1 MEKRKIF
8 RIVGVVVVL
17 LFIFL
22 IIVANQKDKKK
33 IDNSD
38 NTRKIVEI
46 QETQI
51 SDENIQKIKEDLQQ
65 NLTDAFAT
73 SKQQYEEYEK
83 KNFDIYF
90 DDSYINENMNY
101 GRIDYVSTPLI
112 DSEDPRKIEIYN
124 LDGELLEKFP
134 KEDLEYSKDNEIR
147 ANNNYLIRLMDY
159 ESDYS
164 FYYIMNINRDCQAN
178 LREVCYTK
186 GEERKMEELIINED
200 V

>member
-112 DSEDPRKIEIYN
+112 DSEDPRRIEIYN
-124 LDGELLEKFP
+124 TDGKQLEEFP
-134 KEDLEYSKDNEIR
+134 IGNERYNKPNNIEMNKD
-147 ANNNYLIRLMDY
+147 YLIRLASY
-159 ESDYS
+159 GNKYS
-164 FYYIMNINRDCQAN
+164 FYYIMNINRNCQVN
-178 LREVCYTK
+178 LQEVCYTI
-186 GEERKMEELIINED
+186 GEKIPVRELILDE
-200 V
+200 